1 MLNIREKCEIY
12 VKMCILS
19 VHISCT
25 KWFLFHACVA
35 LYLHFVL
42 NIGNKMVSEN
52 GGYFSCSMFNALK
65 ASLTL
70 TNLTVYS
77 HL

>member
-1 MLNIREKCEIY
+1 MLNLCEKCVFY
-12 VKMCILS
+12 VFIFH
-19 VHISCT
+19 VPNG
-25 KWFLFHACVA
+25 FLFHACVA
-35 LYLHFVL
+35 LYLYFVL

-65 ASLTL
+65 TSLTL

-77 HL
+77 HLRLR